1 MSEKNWFK
9 AKNLS
14 EEDVAALL
22 TAQKRIDYFDMA
34 GNIMVAIN
42 KNEKIIAINKKG
54 YEILG
59 YAPGTLTGKK
69 WFDVCLPKEQRRK
82 VRIAFNKLIKG
93 EIKGF
98 EQFENEIQTKS
109 NEKRTIKWHNSIIR
123 DDDQNIVG
131 TLSSG
136 DDITEIRD
144 FERQLIEKERELDT
158 IFNASP
164 NFIIH
169 KDMNDKIINTNLEFA
184 KFMGMTRDK
193 LIGKTTFEVLKDK
206 KIAKKVRE
214 EDLDVIKTGKPK
226 ESLLGFFTSKK
237 TGRKIWGIYT
247 KKPYFNHKGEI
258 TGTLT
263 IVTDITERK
272 KAEDELNKI
281 INILKDKRN

>member
-1 MSEKNWFK
+1 MSESNGFK

-22 TAQKRIDYFDMA
+22 IAQKKMDYFDMA

-59 YAPGTLTGKK
+59 YPQGTLIGKK
-69 WFDVCLPKEQRRK
+69 WLDVCLPKEQRRK
-82 VRIAFNKLIKG
+82 VRIAFSKLIKG
-93 EIKGF
+93 KIKGY
-98 EQFENEIQTKS
+98 EQFENEILTKS
-109 NEKRTIKWHNSIIR
+109 NEKRIIKWHNSLIR

-136 DDITEIRD
+136 DDITEIRN

-169 KDMNDKIINTNLEFA
+169 KDVNDKIVNTNLEFSR
-184 KFMGMTRDK
+184 FMGTTRDK

-206 KIAKKVRE
+206 NVAKKVRE
-214 EDLDVIKTGKPK
+214 EDLEVIKTGKPK
-226 ESLLGFFTSKK
+226 QSLLGFFTSKK
-237 TGRKIWGIYT
+237 TGKNIWGIYT

-281 INILKDKRN
+281 ISILKDKRD